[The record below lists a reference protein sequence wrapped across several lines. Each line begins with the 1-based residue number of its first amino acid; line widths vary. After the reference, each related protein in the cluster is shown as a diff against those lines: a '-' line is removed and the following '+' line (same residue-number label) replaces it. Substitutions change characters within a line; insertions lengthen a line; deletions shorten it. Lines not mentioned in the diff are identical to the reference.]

1 MNLEEAKLKLSKY
14 GQEQILRYYDEL
26 SDDEKAALLEQIDKT
41 DMEVLSAIEH
51 KSELVKKGEITP
63 LGAMELDERQ
73 LRLARLEQ
81 FFLQAE
87 WEQDLA
93 RIILRE
99 CIM

>member
-14 GQEQILRYYDEL
+14 CQEQILRYYDEL

-63 LGAMELDERQ
+63 L
-73 LRLARLEQ
+73 
-81 FFLQAE
+81 FLPYFQ
-87 WEQDLA
+87 
-93 RIILRE
+93 
-99 CIM
+99 